1 MIIKEVL
8 QWNNER
14 GLLNSFD
21 IDLEFNMLLEEVL
34 ELKISDKKTVKEL
47 VEVINS
53 TINKTV
59 FENEKNVTVND
70 VADACIDVIIIAIGT
85 LAKIIKNV
93 NLKDNKDLSIDDI
106 EKIIKAG
113 EYEVI
118 QANNKK
124 PKEKDSN
131 GKIIK
136 GDDFVEPIILLSVE
150 EIGNRYIKPMLKSIY
165 NEYIAIDKDL
175 KVEECND
182 FNCDYCYVFYFNND
196 TVNKNNDDFDY
207 NEEFEYL
214 REKYADILI
223 ITNSNI
229 DYRLYYD
236 DIPFEGYGLDIT
248 EELK

>member
-1 MIIKEVL
+1 MINEVL

-14 GLLNSFD
+14 GLLNNFD
-21 IDLEFNMLLEEVL
+21 LDLEFNMLLEEVL
-34 ELKISDKKTVKEL
+34 ELKLNDKSMIKNIISYINDKIDCVPKECKHLSDRQIANAFIDIKVLANGGHGKIIRKNNKEL
-47 VEVINS
+47 SI
-53 TINKTV
+53 
-59 FENEKNVTVND
+59 ND
-70 VADACIDVIIIAIGT
+70 VEA
-85 LAKIIKNV
+85 
-93 NLKDNKDLSIDDI
+93 
-106 EKIIKAG
+106 IIKAD
-113 EYEVI
+113 EYIVI
-118 QANNKK
+118 KANNKK

-136 GDDFVEPIILLSVE
+136 VQPIIPLTVE
-150 EIGNRYIKPMLKSIY
+150 EIGSRYIKPMLKSIY
-165 NEYIAIDKDL
+165 NEYVPIDKDL
-175 KVEECND
+175 KVEKCND
-182 FNCDYCYVFYFNND
+182 FDCDYCYVFYFNND

-236 DIPFEGYGLDIT
+236 DIPFESYGLDIT